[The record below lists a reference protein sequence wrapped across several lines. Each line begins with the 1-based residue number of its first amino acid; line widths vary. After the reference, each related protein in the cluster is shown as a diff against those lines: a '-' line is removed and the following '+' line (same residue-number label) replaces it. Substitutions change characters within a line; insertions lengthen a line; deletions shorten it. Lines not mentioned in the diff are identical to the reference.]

1 MSDNT
6 KEGILEIGCSGD
18 SVRLIQT
25 MLMSL
30 GYYAG
35 DIDGD
40 FGEQTARS
48 VRQFQIVWELHCDG
62 IVGPETQDVI
72 FSRFSNEFRKIV
84 RETPVNGYIPVPNS
98 GAYRPPRSGTTQ
110 DTPFDGEVS
119 VERSDSPVWKR
130 WLVKNK

>member
-48 VRQFQIVWELHCDG
+48 VRQFQIVWGLHC
-62 IVGPETQDVI
+62 TA
-72 FSRFSNEFRKIV
+72 RL
-84 RETPVNGYIPVPNS
+84 
-98 GAYRPPRSGTTQ
+98 GAGRLRTHRSTARCQ
-110 DTPFDGEVS
+110 
-119 VERSDSPVWKR
+119 
-130 WLVKNK
+130 